1 MSITP
6 ESIIDD
12 LENDRLPLPTLPEV
26 AIRVRE
32 TADDDNASITDVSKI
47 IETDAALSA
56 RIVQV
61 GNSALYRG
69 INPAETVQAAT
80 MRMGLDT
87 VRSLATSLVM
97 KQLFQAT
104 HPAVDEYLRKA
115 WKQSTDVAAL
125 SAMIAK
131 SSTTLEA
138 DSALLAGLTH
148 SIGLSPILV
157 KAESNPEVLDDPQE
171 LERLLYKIHPIVGS
185 RILENWGFSEALV
198 KVPAEHLD
206 IDRNG
211 DNGKADYVDI
221 VQVALLQT
229 LDDPFHP
236 LADIDHSQVS
246 AFERLGMHTGTE
258 EINMTGGVIEVR
270 RHRGRR
276 NQGRDF
282 LARVS
287 LGYRVF
293 FRIAWKANQSD
304 SICASIACASV

>member
-1 MSITP
+1 MSITA

-26 AIRVRE
+26 AIKVRD
-32 TADDDNASITDVSKI
+32 TAEDDGASISDVAKI

-69 INPAETVQAAT
+69 VSAAETVQAAT

-87 VRSLATSLVM
+87 VRTLATSLVM

-104 HPAVDEYLRKA
+104 HPLVDAYLRKA

-131 SSTTLEA
+131 GTANLQS

-157 KAESNPEVLDDPQE
+157 KAESDTALLNDEEALE
-171 LERLLYKIHPIVGS
+171 LLLYEIHPMVGS
-185 RILENWGFSEALV
+185 QILKRWGFSSALV
-198 KVPAEHLD
+198 KVPAEHLM
-206 IDRNG
+206 INRHG
-211 DNGKADYVDI
+211 DKGEADYVDI

-229 LDDPFHP
+229 LDDARHP
-236 LADIDHSQVS
+236 LAGVDQNQVS
-246 AFERLGMHTGTE
+246 AFDRLGLRDSVE
-258 EINMTGGVIEVR
+258 EIDMTGGVVEEVEVICGGIEVEEIKVAIR
-270 RHRGRR
+270 
-276 NQGRDF
+276 
-282 LARVS
+282 
-287 LGYRVF
+287 
-293 FRIAWKANQSD
+293 
-304 SICASIACASV
+304 

>member
-32 TADDDNASITDVSKI
+32 TADDDNASITDVAKI

-69 INPAETVQAAT
+69 VNPAETVQAAA

-87 VRSLATSLVM
+87 VRTLATSLVM

-104 HPAVDEYLRKA
+104 HPVVDHYLRRA

-131 SSTTLEA
+131 TSTTLES

-157 KAESNPEVLDDPQE
+157 KAENYPDILGNAQQ
-171 LERLLYKIHPIVGS
+171 LEKLVYEIYPVVGS
-185 RILENWGFSEALV
+185 QILRNWGFTEALV
-198 KVPAEHLD
+198 KVPAEHLN
-206 IDRNG
+206 IERNG

-229 LDDPFHP
+229 IDDPGHP
-236 LADIDHSQVS
+236 LASVDHSQVS
-246 AFERLGMHTGTE
+246 AFERLGMAGSVE
-258 EINMTGGVIEVR
+258 EINMTGGVIEVEEIR
-270 RHRGRR
+270 EAI
-276 NQGRDF
+276 
-282 LARVS
+282 L
-287 LGYRVF
+287 
-293 FRIAWKANQSD
+293 
-304 SICASIACASV
+304 

>member
-26 AIRVRE
+26 AIAVRE
-32 TADDDNASITDVSKI
+32 TADDENASITDVAKI
-47 IETDAALSA
+47 IETDASLSA

-69 INPAETVQAAT
+69 INPAETVQAAA
-80 MRMGLDT
+80 MRMGLNT

-104 HPAVDEYLRKA
+104 HPVIDLYLRKA

-131 SSTTLEA
+131 SSTNLES

-148 SIGLSPILV
+148 SIGLAPILV
-157 KAESNPEVLDDPQE
+157 KAESDPGLLNNAQE
-171 LERLLYKIHPIVGS
+171 LEKLLYKIYPTVGAE
-185 RILENWGFSEALV
+185 IMKNWGFSEALI
-198 KVPAEHLD
+198 KVPREHLNV
-206 IDRNG
+206 DRNG

-229 LDDPFHP
+229 LDDESHP
-236 LADIDHSQVS
+236 LAGIDQSTVL
-246 AFERLGMHTGTE
+246 AIDRLGMRDSLE
-258 EINMTGGVIEVR
+258 EINMTGGVIEVEEI
-270 RHRGRR
+270 
-276 NQGRDF
+276 RDA
-282 LARVS
+282 L
-287 LGYRVF
+287 L
-293 FRIAWKANQSD
+293 
-304 SICASIACASV
+304 

>member
-32 TADDDNASITDVSKI
+32 TADDDDASITDVTRI
-47 IETDAALSA
+47 IETDASLSA

-69 INPAETVQAAT
+69 INPAETVQAAA
-80 MRMGLDT
+80 MRMGLNT

-104 HPAVDEYLRKA
+104 HPVVDLYLRKA

-125 SAMIAK
+125 SAVIAK
-131 SSTTLEA
+131 TSTNLES

-157 KAESNPEVLDDPQE
+157 KAESDPVLLNNAQA
-171 LERLLYKIHPIVGS
+171 LEKLLYELYPVVGS
-185 RILENWGFSEALV
+185 RILKMWGFSDALV
-198 KVPAEHLD
+198 KVPAEHLN

-211 DNGKADYVDI
+211 DSGKADYVDI

-229 LDDPFHP
+229 VDDDSHP
-236 LADIDHSQVS
+236 LAGIDQSQVS
-246 AFERLGMHTGTE
+246 ALDRLGMRDSIE
-258 EINMTGGVIEVR
+258 EISMTGGVIEVEEI
-270 RHRGRR
+270 
-276 NQGRDF
+276 RDAI
-282 LARVS
+282 L
-287 LGYRVF
+287 
-293 FRIAWKANQSD
+293 
-304 SICASIACASV
+304 

>member
-6 ESIIDD
+6 ETIIDD

-32 TADDDNASITDVSKI
+32 TADDDNASITDVAKI
-47 IETDAALSA
+47 IETDASLSA

-69 INPAETVQAAT
+69 INPAETVQAAA
-80 MRMGLDT
+80 MRMGLNT

-104 HPAVDEYLRKA
+104 HPVVDLYLRKA

-125 SAMIAK
+125 SAVIAK
-131 SSTTLEA
+131 TSTNLES

-157 KAESNPEVLDDPQE
+157 KAESDPALLNNAQE
-171 LERLLYKIHPIVGS
+171 LEELLYSLYPVVGS
-185 RILENWGFSEALV
+185 RILQMWGFSDALI
-198 KVPAEHLD
+198 KVPAEHLN

-229 LDDPFHP
+229 LDDDSHP
-236 LADIDHSQVS
+236 LAGIDQSQVS
-246 AFERLGMHTGTE
+246 ALDRLGMRDSIE
-258 EINMTGGVIEVR
+258 EISMTGGVIEVEEI
-270 RHRGRR
+270 
-276 NQGRDF
+276 RDAI
-282 LARVS
+282 L
-287 LGYRVF
+287 
-293 FRIAWKANQSD
+293 
-304 SICASIACASV
+304 

>member
-32 TADDDNASITDVSKI
+32 TADDDNASITDVAKI
-47 IETDAALSA
+47 IETDASLSA

-69 INPAETVQAAT
+69 INPAETVQAAA
-80 MRMGLDT
+80 MRMGLNT

-104 HPAVDEYLRKA
+104 HPVVDLYLRKA

-125 SAMIAK
+125 SAVIAK
-131 SSTTLEA
+131 TSTNLES

-157 KAESNPEVLDDPQE
+157 KAESDPVLLNNAQE
-171 LERLLYKIHPIVGS
+171 LEKLLYELYPVVGN
-185 RILENWGFSEALV
+185 RILKMWGFSDALIR
-198 KVPAEHLD
+198 VPAEHLN

-211 DNGKADYVDI
+211 DGGKADYVDI

-229 LDDPFHP
+229 IDDDNHP
-236 LADIDHSQVS
+236 LAGTDQSQVS
-246 AFERLGMHTGTE
+246 ALDRLGMRDSIE
-258 EINMTGGVIEVR
+258 EINMTGGVIEVEEI
-270 RHRGRR
+270 
-276 NQGRDF
+276 RDAI
-282 LARVS
+282 L
-287 LGYRVF
+287 
-293 FRIAWKANQSD
+293 
-304 SICASIACASV
+304 

>member
-69 INPAETVQAAT
+69 INPAETVQAAA

-87 VRSLATSLVM
+87 VRTLATSLVM

-104 HPAVDEYLRKA
+104 HPVVDHYLRKA

-125 SAMIAK
+125 SAIIAK
-131 SSTTLEA
+131 TATGLEA

-157 KAESNPEVLDDPQE
+157 KAESDSELLSNVQE
-171 LERLLYKIHPIVGS
+171 LERLMYELYPVVGS
-185 RILENWGFSEALV
+185 RILKSWGFSEALQR
-198 KVPAEHLD
+198 VPAEHLVIERD
-206 IDRNG
+206 G
-211 DNGKADYVDI
+211 DNGKPDYVDI

-229 LDDPFHP
+229 LDDDNHP
-236 LADIDHSQVS
+236 LAQVDHAQVS
-246 AFERLGMHTGTE
+246 ALDRLGMRDSME
-258 EINMTGGVIEVR
+258 EINMTGGVIEVEEIK
-270 RHRGRR
+270 
-276 NQGRDF
+276 DAI
-282 LARVS
+282 L
-287 LGYRVF
+287 
-293 FRIAWKANQSD
+293 
-304 SICASIACASV
+304 

>member
-1 MSITP
+1 MSITA

-26 AIRVRE
+26 ALKVRE
-32 TADDDNASITDVSKI
+32 TAEDDKASINDVAKI

-69 INPAETVQAAT
+69 VSPAETVQAAT

-87 VRSLATSLVM
+87 VRTLATSLVM

-104 HPAVDEYLRKA
+104 HPVVDHYLRQA
-115 WKQSTDVAAL
+115 WKLSTDVAAL

-131 SSTTLEA
+131 SSSSLEA

-157 KAESNPEVLDDPQE
+157 KAESDPALLNNTE
-171 LERLLYKIHPIVGS
+171 ALEQLLFDLYPMVGS
-185 RILENWGFSEALV
+185 QILKRWEFSNALI
-198 KVPAEHLD
+198 KVPAEHL
-206 IDRNG
+206 ILQRNG
-211 DNGKADYVDI
+211 DGGKADYVDV

-229 LDDPFHP
+229 LGDESHP
-236 LADIDHSQVS
+236 LKGTDLSQVS
-246 AFERLGMHTGTE
+246 AFERLEMSTDVE
-258 EINMTGGVIEVR
+258 EIDISGGVIEVEEIKVAIR
-270 RHRGRR
+270 
-276 NQGRDF
+276 
-282 LARVS
+282 
-287 LGYRVF
+287 
-293 FRIAWKANQSD
+293 
-304 SICASIACASV
+304 

>member
-32 TADDDNASITDVSKI
+32 TADDDNASITDVARI

-69 INPAETVQAAT
+69 INPAETVQAAA

-87 VRSLATSLVM
+87 VRTLATSLVM

-104 HPAVDEYLRKA
+104 HPVVDHYLRRA

-157 KAESNPEVLDDPQE
+157 KAEGDPELLNNAQT
-171 LERLLYKIHPIVGS
+171 LEKLMYEIYPIVGS

-198 KVPAEHLD
+198 KVPAEHLN
-206 IDRNG
+206 IARNG

-229 LDDPFHP
+229 LDDPNHP
-236 LADIDHSQVS
+236 LANIDHAEVS
-246 AFERLGMHTGTE
+246 AFDRLGMQASPE
-258 EINMTGGVIEVR
+258 EINMTGGVIEVEEIK
-270 RHRGRR
+270 
-276 NQGRDF
+276 DAI
-282 LARVS
+282 L
-287 LGYRVF
+287 
-293 FRIAWKANQSD
+293 
-304 SICASIACASV
+304 

>member
-32 TADDDNASITDVSKI
+32 TADDDNASITDVARI
-47 IETDAALSA
+47 IETDASLSA

-69 INPAETVQAAT
+69 INPAETVQAAA
-80 MRMGLDT
+80 MRMGLNT

-104 HPAVDEYLRKA
+104 HPVVDLYLRKA

-125 SAMIAK
+125 SAVIAK
-131 SSTTLEA
+131 TSTNLES

-157 KAESNPEVLDDPQE
+157 KAESDPVLLNNTQV
-171 LERLLYKIHPIVGS
+171 LEKLLYSLYPVVGS
-185 RILENWGFSEALV
+185 RILKMWGFSDALI
-198 KVPAEHLD
+198 KVPSEHLN

-221 VQVALLQT
+221 VQIALLQT
-229 LDDPFHP
+229 LDDDSHP
-236 LADIDHSQVS
+236 LAGIDQSQVS
-246 AFERLGMHTGTE
+246 ALDRLGMRDNIE
-258 EINMTGGVIEVR
+258 EISMTGGVIEVEEIR
-270 RHRGRR
+270 EAI
-276 NQGRDF
+276 
-282 LARVS
+282 L
-287 LGYRVF
+287 
-293 FRIAWKANQSD
+293 
-304 SICASIACASV
+304 

>member
-157 KAESNPEVLDDPQE
+157 KAESNPEVLNDPQE
-171 LERLLYKIHPIVGS
+171 LERLLYEIYPIVGS

-206 IDRNG
+206 INRNG

-246 AFERLGMHTGTE
+246 AFERLGMHAGPE
-258 EINMTGGVIEVR
+258 EINMTGGVIEVEEIK
-270 RHRGRR
+270 
-276 NQGRDF
+276 DAIF
-282 LARVS
+282 
-287 LGYRVF
+287 
-293 FRIAWKANQSD
+293 
-304 SICASIACASV
+304 

>member
-1 MSITP
+1 MSITQ

-26 AIRVRE
+26 AIKVRE
-32 TADDDNASITDVSKI
+32 TADDENASITDVAKI
-47 IETDAALSA
+47 IETDASLSA

-69 INPAETVQAAT
+69 INPAETVQAAA
-80 MRMGLDT
+80 MRMGLNT

-104 HPAVDEYLRKA
+104 HPVVDLYLRKA
-115 WKQSTDVAAL
+115 WKQSTDIAAL

-131 SSTTLEA
+131 SSTNLES

-148 SIGLSPILV
+148 SIGLAPILV
-157 KAESNPEVLDDPQE
+157 KAESDPSLLNNAQE
-171 LERLLYKIHPIVGS
+171 LEKLLYDLYPKVGAE
-185 RILENWGFSEALV
+185 IMKNWGFSEALI
-198 KVPAEHLD
+198 KVPLEHLN

-229 LDDPFHP
+229 IDDEAHP
-236 LADIDHSQVS
+236 LAGIDQSTVS
-246 AFERLGMHTGTE
+246 AIDRLGMRDSLE
-258 EINMTGGVIEVR
+258 EINMTGGVIEVEEI
-270 RHRGRR
+270 
-276 NQGRDF
+276 RDA
-282 LARVS
+282 L
-287 LGYRVF
+287 L
-293 FRIAWKANQSD
+293 
-304 SICASIACASV
+304 

>member
-1 MSITP
+1 MSITA

-32 TADDDNASITDVSKI
+32 TADDDNASISDVARI

-69 INPAETVQAAT
+69 INPAETVQAAA

-87 VRSLATSLVM
+87 VRTLATSLVM

-104 HPAVDEYLRKA
+104 HPVVDHYLRRA

-125 SAMIAK
+125 SAMIAR

-138 DSALLAGLTH
+138 GSALLAGLTH

-157 KAESNPEVLDDPQE
+157 KAEGDPELLNNAQLLDKLIYE
-171 LERLLYKIHPIVGS
+171 NYPIVGS
-185 RILENWGFSEALV
+185 RILNNWGFSEALV

-206 IDRNG
+206 TARNG
-211 DNGKADYVDI
+211 DSGKADYVDI

-229 LDDPFHP
+229 LDDPSHP
-236 LADIDHSQVS
+236 LSAIDHAQVS
-246 AFERLGMHTGTE
+246 AFERLGMSDSLE
-258 EINMTGGVIEVR
+258 EINMTGGVIEVEEIK
-270 RHRGRR
+270 
-276 NQGRDF
+276 DAI
-282 LARVS
+282 L
-287 LGYRVF
+287 
-293 FRIAWKANQSD
+293 
-304 SICASIACASV
+304 

>member
-32 TADDDNASITDVSKI
+32 TADDENASITDVARI

-69 INPAETVQAAT
+69 INPAETVQAAA

-87 VRSLATSLVM
+87 VRTLATSLVM

-104 HPAVDEYLRKA
+104 HPVVDHYLRQA
-115 WKQSTDVAAL
+115 WKQSTDVAAF

-131 SSTTLEA
+131 SSTSLES

-157 KAESNPEVLDDPQE
+157 KAEGDPELLNNAQE
-171 LERLLYKIHPIVGS
+171 LERLVYDIYPIVGS
-185 RILENWGFSEALV
+185 KILENWGFSEALV
-198 KVPAEHLD
+198 KVPAEHLNINRD
-206 IDRNG
+206 GN
-211 DNGKADYVDI
+211 NGKADYVDI
-221 VQVALLQT
+221 VQVALIQT
-229 LDDPFHP
+229 LDDPGHP
-236 LADIDHSQVS
+236 LANVDHAEVS
-246 AFERLGMHTGTE
+246 AFERLGMQASLE
-258 EINMTGGVIEVR
+258 EINMTGGVIEVEEIK
-270 RHRGRR
+270 
-276 NQGRDF
+276 DAI
-282 LARVS
+282 L
-287 LGYRVF
+287 
-293 FRIAWKANQSD
+293 
-304 SICASIACASV
+304 

>member
-32 TADDDNASITDVSKI
+32 TADDDNASITDVARI

-69 INPAETVQAAT
+69 INPAETVQAAA

-87 VRSLATSLVM
+87 VRTLATSLVM

-104 HPAVDEYLRKA
+104 HPVVDHYLRKA

-131 SSTTLEA
+131 SSSTLEA

-157 KAESNPEVLDDPQE
+157 KAEADPELLNNAQT
-171 LERLLYKIHPIVGS
+171 LEKLIYEIYPVVGS

-198 KVPAEHLD
+198 KVPAEHLN
-206 IDRNG
+206 IARNG

-229 LDDPFHP
+229 LDDPNHP
-236 LADIDHSQVS
+236 LANIDHAEVS
-246 AFERLGMHTGTE
+246 AFDRLGMQASPE
-258 EINMTGGVIEVR
+258 EINMTGGVIEVEEIK
-270 RHRGRR
+270 
-276 NQGRDF
+276 DAI
-282 LARVS
+282 L
-287 LGYRVF
+287 
-293 FRIAWKANQSD
+293 
-304 SICASIACASV
+304 

>member
-26 AIRVRE
+26 AIAVRE
-32 TADDDNASITDVSKI
+32 TADDENASITDVAKI
-47 IETDAALSA
+47 IETDASLSA

-69 INPAETVQAAT
+69 INPAETVQAAA
-80 MRMGLDT
+80 MRMGLNT

-104 HPAVDEYLRKA
+104 HPVVDLYLRKA

-131 SSTTLEA
+131 SSTNLES

-148 SIGLSPILV
+148 SIGLAPILV
-157 KAESNPEVLDDPQE
+157 KAESDPGLLNNAQE
-171 LERLLYKIHPIVGS
+171 LEKLLYKIYPTVGAE
-185 RILENWGFSEALV
+185 IMKNWGFSEALI
-198 KVPAEHLD
+198 KVPLEHLNV
-206 IDRNG
+206 DRNG

-229 LDDPFHP
+229 LDDEAHP
-236 LADIDHSQVS
+236 LAGIDQSTVS
-246 AFERLGMHTGTE
+246 AIDRLGMRDSLE
-258 EINMTGGVIEVR
+258 EINMSGGVIEVVEI
-270 RHRGRR
+270 
-276 NQGRDF
+276 RDA
-282 LARVS
+282 L
-287 LGYRVF
+287 L
-293 FRIAWKANQSD
+293 
-304 SICASIACASV
+304 